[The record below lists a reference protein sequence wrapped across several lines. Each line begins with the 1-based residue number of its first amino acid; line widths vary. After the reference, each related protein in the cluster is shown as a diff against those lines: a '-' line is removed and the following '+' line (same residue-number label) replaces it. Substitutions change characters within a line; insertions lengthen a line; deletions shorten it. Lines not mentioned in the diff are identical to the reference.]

1 MSTRKYTNLEEGQQD
16 SPSCCQILGRCLCL
30 LPALIF
36 LISPLAIGL
45 ALIYFSLIHSTLD
58 CESASRNW
66 LLAFGLAIVC
76 GWFFKLFAKCHE
88 IRNPKKPRHG
98 LSLVLNLVWVCFFLL
113 IIAEI
118 ILLLWCCA
126 VLCCAVAVSGVTLHF
141 SYFPNIFS
149 LVHSLSP
156 DTSGAFLINRRE
168 QCHETIRQIV
178 IIVYCIG
185 TAVFVIQSFASC
197 WVYCSHSRWCLREP
211 IPITTPT
218 TPTTAATTA
227 HGNDNTQNV

>member
-113 IIAEI
+113 IIA
-118 ILLLWCCA
+118 
-126 VLCCAVAVSGVTLHF
+126 GQ
-141 SYFPNIFS
+141 S
-149 LVHSLSP
+149 LI
-156 DTSGAFLINRRE
+156 INRN
-168 QCHETIRQIV
+168 Q
-178 IIVYCIG
+178 
-185 TAVFVIQSFASC
+185 
-197 WVYCSHSRWCLREP
+197 
-211 IPITTPT
+211 
-218 TPTTAATTA
+218 
-227 HGNDNTQNV
+227 